1 MKEIIESYFRTRSLV
16 NHQLASYNDCIPTA
30 DSQNSRFE
38 KIVRNIRIGTDE
50 LIEDEEGGIIKLDVL
65 DHEISVRMKN
75 MTLGPPTIREANG
88 AEHPS
93 LPLECRLRKL
103 TYMSP
108 VYLDFTIHR
117 DDLPQPIVEDKV
129 QVGSVPIMVRS
140 RRCNLNPAHID
151 ANRRL
156 EPSTSEEDKEHYER
170 LLEGKGE
177 DPHDPGG
184 YFIINGTERALI
196 SMEDLAPNRVTVEMN
211 KRYARKTEVAKIF
224 SQKDGVRK
232 PLTVE
237 KRKDGM
243 LMVKISSAGTTPIPV
258 VLLMRALGIDND
270 QEIFQAIAG
279 PTETFKFIVANLN
292 EVKDNEEY
300 GVESSAEAHEW
311 LQKKFAAGQQREYR
325 EQRIQ
330 NLLDKELLP
339 HLETPL
345 SEKDKAR
352 IGPDLAAQAE
362 ERTERNR
369 KKKAIF
375 LGRIVRQVLE
385 MAIQNK
391 EPNDKD
397 HYANKRVR
405 LAGDLIEDLFRVSL
419 QQLARDLKYQ
429 LERHHNRKRDLKITS
444 CLRPDVLTSKVMHAL
459 ATGNWVGGRSG
470 VSQLLDRT
478 TFLSALS
485 HMRRV
490 TSPLV
495 RSQPH
500 FEARDLHPTQ
510 WGRLCPNETPEGQ
523 NCGLVKNAA
532 QMVDISEAVNE
543 IEVKD
548 LLEEQDVEP
557 NPKGWSE
564 GARVHVNGDIFGL
577 HMNPHKLVEHFK
589 RGRRRG
595 VIRSEVSIRHDAP
608 NRDIFINTDKGR
620 ILRPL
625 LVLDGGS
632 LVLSKDDLDNLRN
645 REMSFADLT
654 NRGIVEWVDAEE
666 EEDLLVAPRPYD
678 LPEFSPKHGRPLN
691 PATVEWINMG
701 EEGIKKAKLSAEI
714 IMPNGTK
721 LQEKFSIPLNY
732 YQDDIDKLR
741 RKEKKT
747 GDVLI
752 YTHVEI
758 DPQLILGVC
767 AALVPYPEHNS
778 TPRVTGGTAMV
789 KQSLGLPSA
798 NGRLRPDTRQ
808 HILHYTQNSM
818 TGTRAM
824 DATNFLRR
832 PAGQNFVV
840 AILSHHGYNMQDA
853 VIMNRGSVERALGR
867 STFIRTYNAERKRFP
882 GGQVDEIEIPG
893 TGLDEVKGLKS
904 PEAYAHLENDGLPTP
919 ETEISSKSEDR
930 DRVPQVLV
938 GKTSPPRFLE
948 ETHGAFLQAQERRE
962 SSMNVRHGEGG
973 FVDNVFVTESL
984 DSGRLVRITLRT
996 NRIPELGDKFSS
1008 RHGQKGVIG
1017 RLVDPEDMPFTV
1029 DGVIPDLLINPHA
1042 IPSRMTVAHI
1052 LEMIGGKVGAMEG
1065 RLIDGTAFSGEKED
1079 SLREGLLRHGFAH
1092 TGRESMVNGETGE
1105 EFDSQI
1111 FVGVIYYQKLHHMVS
1126 GKIHARSRGRV
1137 QILTRQPT
1145 EGRARQGGLRF
1156 GEMERDCLIAH
1167 GASMVIKDRLLDE
1180 SDGWEL
1186 FVCAESGHIAFWD
1199 WRKRCYVSPIHGDKA
1214 EVFPVSTSYAFKL
1227 LLDEMKS
1234 LGVAMRLELEDRR

>member
-1 MKEIIESYFRTRSLV
+1 MMKEIIESYFRERSLV
-16 NHQLASYNDCIPTA
+16 NHQLASYNDCIPSA
-30 DSQNSRFE
+30 DSQSSRFE
-38 KIVRNIRIGTDE
+38 EIVRNIRIGTEEVLD
-50 LIEDEEGGIIKLDVL
+50 DDEGGLIKLDVL
-65 DHEISVRMKN
+65 DHDIQVRMKN

-88 AEHPS
+88 SEHPS

-108 VYLDFTIHR
+108 IYLDFTIHR
-117 DDLPQPIVEDKV
+117 DDLPQPIVEEKV
-129 QVGSVPIMVRS
+129 QIGSVPIMIRS

-151 ANRRL
+151 ANRNL
-156 EPSTSEEDKEHYER
+156 SPNQSEEDKEHYHR

-184 YFIINGTERALI
+184 YFIINGTERVLI

-243 LMVKISSAGTTPIPV
+243 LMVKISSAGTTAIPV
-258 VLLMRALGIDND
+258 VLLMRSLGIDND

-300 GVESSAEAHEW
+300 NVENQEEAMQW
-311 LQKKFAAGQQREYR
+311 LEKKFAAGQQKEYR

-339 HLETPL
+339 HLG
-345 SEKDKAR
+345 SSD
-352 IGPDLAAQAE
+352 D
-362 ERTERNR
+362 NR

-385 MAIQNK
+385 MAINNK

-478 TFLSALS
+478 SFLAALS

-532 QMVDISEAVNE
+532 QMVDISEAVSE
-543 IEVKD
+543 EEVKA
-548 LLEEQDVEP
+548 LLAEADVDP
-557 NPKGWSE
+557 NPVGWAE

-589 RGRRRG
+589 RRRRSG
-595 VIRSEVSIRHDAP
+595 RIRSEVSIRHDAV

-632 LVLSKDDLDNLRN
+632 MVLSKEYLDGLKDRSISFKDLVN
-645 REMSFADLT
+645 E
-654 NRGIVEWVDAEE
+654 GVVEWVDAEE
-666 EEDLLVAPRPYD
+666 EEDLLVAPRPFD
-678 LPEFSPKHGRPLN
+678 LPHMSPKHGRPIN
-691 PATVEWINMG
+691 PAKVQWLNMG
-701 EEGIKKAKLSAEI
+701 EEGISKAKLSAEV
-714 IMPNGTK
+714 IMPNGEVVN
-721 LQEKFSIPLNY
+721 EKFSIPLNY
-732 YQDDIDKLR
+732 YQEDLDKLR

-767 AALVPYPEHNS
+767 ASLVPYPEHNS

-824 DATNFLRR
+824 EATNFIRR

-893 TGLDEVKGLKS
+893 SGLDEVKGLKS
-904 PEAYAHLENDGLPTP
+904 PEAYAHLEGDGLPTP
-919 ETEISSKSEDR
+919 ETEISSKPEDR
-930 DRVPQVLV
+930 ERVPQVLV

-948 ETHGAFLQAQERRE
+948 ESHGAFLQAQERRE

-996 NRIPELGDKFSS
+996 NRIPELGDKFAS

-1092 TGRESMVNGETGE
+1092 TGRESMINGETGE
-1105 EFDSQI
+1105 QFPAQV

-1186 FVCAESGHIAFWD
+1186 FVCAESGHIAYWD
-1199 WRKRCYVSPIHGDKA
+1199 WRKRCYVSPVHGDKA

-1234 LGVAMRLELEDRR
+1234 LGVAMRLELEDRK

>member
-1 MKEIIESYFRTRSLV
+1 MMKEIIESYFRERSLV
-16 NHQLASYNDCIPTA
+16 NHQLASYNDCIPSA
-30 DSQNSRFE
+30 DSQSSRFE
-38 KIVRNIRIGTDE
+38 EIVRNIRIGTDDV
-50 LIEDEEGGIIKLDVL
+50 LDDDEGGLIKLDVL
-65 DHEISVRMKN
+65 DHDIQVRMKN

-88 AEHPS
+88 SEHPS
-93 LPLECRLRKL
+93 VPLECRLRKL

-108 VYLDFTIHR
+108 IYLDFTIHR
-117 DDLPQPIVEDKV
+117 DDLPQPIVEEKV
-129 QVGSVPIMVRS
+129 QIGSVPIMIRS

-151 ANRRL
+151 ANRNL
-156 EPSTSEEDKEHYER
+156 SPNQSEEDKEHYHR

-177 DPHDPGG
+177 DPYDPGG
-184 YFIINGTERALI
+184 YFIINGTERVLI

-243 LMVKISSAGTTPIPV
+243 LMVKISSAGTTAIPV
-258 VLLMRALGIDND
+258 VLLMRSLGIDND

-300 GVESSAEAHEW
+300 NVENQEEAMQW
-311 LQKKFAAGQQREYR
+311 LEKKFAAGQQKEYR

-339 HLETPL
+339 HLGN
-345 SEKDKAR
+345 SED
-352 IGPDLAAQAE
+352 
-362 ERTERNR
+362 NR

-385 MAIQNK
+385 MAINNK

-478 TFLSALS
+478 SFLAALS

-532 QMVDISEAVNE
+532 QMVDISEAVSE
-543 IEVKD
+543 EEVKA
-548 LLEEQDVEP
+548 LLAEADVDP
-557 NPKGWSE
+557 NPVGWSE

-589 RGRRRG
+589 RRRRSG
-595 VIRSEVSIRHDAP
+595 RIRSEVSIRHDAV

-632 LVLSKDDLDNLRN
+632 MVLSKVYLDGLKDRSISFKDLVN
-645 REMSFADLT
+645 E
-654 NRGIVEWVDAEE
+654 GVVEWVDAEE
-666 EEDLLVAPRPYD
+666 EEDLLVAPRPFD
-678 LPEFSPKHGRPLN
+678 LPQMSPKHGRPIN
-691 PATVEWINMG
+691 PAKVQWLNMG
-701 EEGIKKAKLSAEI
+701 EEGISKAKLSAEV
-714 IMPNGTK
+714 IMPNGEVVN
-721 LQEKFSIPLNY
+721 EKFSVPLNY
-732 YQDDIDKLR
+732 FQEDLDKLR

-767 AALVPYPEHNS
+767 ASLVPYPEHNS

-824 DATNFLRR
+824 EATNFIRR

-853 VIMNRGSVERALGR
+853 VIMNRGSIERALAR

-904 PEAYAHLENDGLPTP
+904 PEAYAHLESDGLPTP
-919 ETEISSKSEDR
+919 ETEISSKPEDR
-930 DRVPQVLV
+930 ERVPQVLV

-948 ETHGAFLQAQERRE
+948 ESHGAFLQAQERRE

-996 NRIPELGDKFSS
+996 NRIPELGDKFAS

-1092 TGRESMVNGETGE
+1092 TGRESMINGETGE
-1105 EFDSQI
+1105 QFPAQV

-1186 FVCAESGHIAFWD
+1186 FVCAESGHIAYWD
-1199 WRKRCYVSPIHGDKA
+1199 WRKRCYVSPVHGDKA

-1234 LGVAMRLELEDRR
+1234 LGVAMRLELEDRK